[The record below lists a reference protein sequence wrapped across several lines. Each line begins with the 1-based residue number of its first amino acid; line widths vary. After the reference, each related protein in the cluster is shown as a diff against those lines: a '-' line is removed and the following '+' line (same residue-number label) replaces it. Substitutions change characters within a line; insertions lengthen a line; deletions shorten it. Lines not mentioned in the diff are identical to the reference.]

1 MSNLSITTIQV
12 GPIQTNCYIVANED
26 TKRALVFD
34 PGEDADRINAY
45 LNDKNLIVEAILLTH
60 GHFDHITGVAK
71 LARLTNAKVYMSEQE
86 KELSMSESMNCSAM
100 FGHSVTLCPDFLV
113 RNQETL
119 EFLDTTIKVIATPG
133 HTKGSVCYYI
143 EDSQLLITG
152 DTLFFESYGRTDF
165 PTGSDMQLEQSIEML
180 LSTLPID
187 VAVYPG
193 HGIKTTIGY
202 ERRNN
207 PYRNG
212 V

>member
-12 GPIQTNCYIVANED
+12 GPIQTNCYIVVNED

-34 PGEDADRINAY
+34 PGEDAERIYAY
-45 LNDKNLIVEAILLTH
+45 LNHNQLSVEAILLTH
-60 GHFDHITGVAK
+60 GHFDHITGVAQ
-71 LARLTNAKVYMSEQE
+71 LVRLTNAKVYMSEQE
-86 KELSMSESMNCSAM
+86 KELAMNETMNCSMM

-113 RNQETL
+113 KNQESL
-119 EFLDTTIKVIATPG
+119 EFLNTTVKVIATPG

-143 EDSQLLITG
+143 EDNQLLISG

-165 PTGSDMQLEQSIEML
+165 PTGSDVQLEQSIEML
-180 LSTLPID
+180 LSTLPYD
-187 VAVYPG
+187 VVVYPG

-202 ERRNN
+202 ERKNN
-207 PYRNG
+207 PYWNG